1 MIQSIAIEKLHE
13 HPDNPRKNVGDVTEL
28 AESIKQSGILQNLTV
43 VPATGYN
50 YGDYTVIIGHRRLA
64 AAKQAGL
71 LEVPC
76 AVVEMSYKEQLAT
89 MLSENMQRT
98 DLTIYEQAQGMQ
110 MMLDLG
116 ETMEDVSEK
125 TGLSQSTVR
134 RRVRLL
140 KLDADKFKECEARQV
155 SMAEYD
161 KLFEIEDAELRN
173 GLLECIGTSTF
184 DSKLFQAKNAEKR
197 NAERKAILEALCK
210 FAEET
215 GNTTGKRYCGYV
227 WNVNDIEKLTATEG
241 VEYFYKQ
248 DGCGITI
255 YRSYTAE
262 EQEQINKQKE
272 ADEQKQSFDE
282 KRNRLAALR
291 ERFFNTRLDFIRDCI
306 IDSEKIMNIAADTFI
321 SDWTNGTNVSVIE
334 ALTGE
339 KITAD
344 DEYRSFPVSDRYK
357 PMIEEDTERM
367 LLYAAYAHTR
377 DNKGNGYHSS
387 YDCQHTKN
395 ESLDRIYGYLELLGY
410 IMSDEEKAYREGH
423 HELFGK
429 ETKQ

>member
-1 MIQSIAIEKLHE
+1 MIQNIHIEKLHE

-71 LEVPC
+71 SEVPC
-76 AVVEMSYKEQLAT
+76 AVIEMSYKEQLAT

-116 ETMEDVSEK
+116 ETLEDVSEK

-155 SMAEYD
+155 SMTEYD

-173 GLLECIGTSTF
+173 GLLEYIGTSVF
-184 DSKLFQAKNAEKR
+184 DSKLFQAKNTEKR
-197 NAERKAILEALCK
+197 NAERKAIIEELCK

-215 GNTTGKRYCGYV
+215 SSTTGKRYCGYV
-227 WNVNDIEKLTATEG
+227 WKVEDIDGLTEIKE
-241 VEYFYKQ
+241 VDYFYRA
-248 DGCGITI
+248 DNYGIAL

-262 EQEQINKQKE
+262 EQEQIRKKDEVDKE
-272 ADEQKQSFDE
+272 ADAFNE
-282 KRNRLAALR
+282 KKGQLAALR
-291 ERFFNTRLDFIRDCI
+291 ERFFNSRQDFVMDCI
-306 IDSEKIMNIAADTFI
+306 IDREKITKIAADTFI
-321 SDWTNGTNVSVIE
+321 SDWTNGTNLSIIE
-334 ALTGE
+334 ELTGE

-344 DEYRSFPVSDRYK
+344 DEYRSVPLPDMYK
-357 PMIEEDTERM
+357 PMIEEDSERM

-387 YDCQHTKN
+387 YDCKHTKN

-410 IMSDEEKAYREGH
+410 EMSDEEKAYREGY
-423 HELFGK
+423 HEIYG
-429 ETKQ
+429 